1 MTPCCNYGEMKREDK
16 KAGKQTKG
24 ESHGENEQYQRSKVT
39 MRSKT
44 RQNKSED
51 TWNLVFGFELDPG

>member
-24 ESHGENEQYQRSKVT
+24 ESQGENE
-39 MRSKT
+39 
-44 RQNKSED
+44 
-51 TWNLVFGFELDPG
+51 